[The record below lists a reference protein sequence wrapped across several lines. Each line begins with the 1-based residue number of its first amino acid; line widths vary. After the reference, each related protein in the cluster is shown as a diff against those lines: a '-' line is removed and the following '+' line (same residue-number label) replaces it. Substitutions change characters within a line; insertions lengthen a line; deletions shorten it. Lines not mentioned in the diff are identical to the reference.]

1 MIKQIND
8 ALNYVWEMTDFY
20 FDTNRLKILSVS
32 DNVTCDLPPSL
43 QPYSNFKSNPH
54 NFFSKGLR

>member
-32 DNVTCDLPPSL
+32 DNVTWGLPP
-43 QPYSNFKSNPH
+43 
-54 NFFSKGLR
+54 